1 VTYLTPKQVSIKT
14 GLKYTTVLEWAKG
27 GLLPARIIQNRKKSK
42 YFFVEKESGR
52 ERNERLFRRAFGPPR
67 NDGYYGGLLAQA

>member
-27 GLLPARIIQNRKKSK
+27 GLLPARIMQNRKKSK
-42 YFFVEKESGR
+42 YFFVEKEIEETI
-52 ERNERLFRRAFGPPR
+52 ERHKIARF
-67 NDGYYGGLLAQA
+67 